1 MISRIRYYIP
11 DVILAIFI
19 TAMIALSAIVFIINV
34 SRIIAWIRGLP
45 LMD

>member
-11 DVILAIFI
+11 DVILAIII
-19 TAMIALSAIVFIINV
+19 TSLIAVSTIVFIINV

-45 LMD
+45 LVD

>member
-1 MISRIRYYIP
+1 MIERIRYYIP

-19 TAMIALSAIVFIINV
+19 TAMIAFSTILFIINV

-45 LMD
+45 LVD